1 MTHHDHASIWMMQIV
16 SNASLDAEPSVSK
29 TLCSCVQTSYV
40 WTGSQ
45 SFLRCSSQIIALNFG
60 SKFKKQPEFIVAGV
74 PFPC

>member
-1 MTHHDHASIWMMQIV
+1 MLLSLV
-16 SNASLDAEPSVSK
+16 SQQLLLILKAGFTRDWQQWKCDEI
-29 TLCSCVQTSYV
+29 TETSYV